1 MRLVGLGLDPSD
13 SCYDANRPWY
23 VPNWWID
30 SAECQCIADQGR
42 PLGEQCASF
51 RGVAQT
57 MGTQA
62 GDVVGGVVGGVAQ
75 GVGTG
80 IGTGVEQTFNTG
92 GLTGTLVIAAVAV
105 GALLL
110 LKK

>member
-13 SCYDANRPWY
+13 SCYDAGRAWY

-30 SAECQCIADQGR
+30 DAECACIAAQGR

-57 MGTQA
+57 MGGQA
-62 GDVVGGVVGGVAQ
+62 GSVVGGVVGGVAE

-80 IGTGVEQTFNTG
+80 IGTGVEQTFAVG
-92 GLTGTLVIAAVAV
+92 GLSGTLVIAAAV
-105 GALLL
+105 LGAILL